1 MNLVELFGGPW
12 GPLLIFCLRIVDVS
26 AATSR
31 VLLAVRGDRFYVP
44 IIGFFESM
52 IWIFAVGAAIQ
63 SLNSPLHVLG
73 YAGGFATG
81 NVVGLWFEEKMA
93 LGLSTVRIISRHG
106 GVELAE
112 VAVWD
117 PEAFVTVESPKEIRR
132 GWMMAK
138 QR

>member
-31 VLLAVRGDRFYVP
+31 VLLAVRGDRLYVP

-63 SLNSPLHVLG
+63 SLNSPLHVLAQVRWSERFEKTGARAIDFEIAYLMERSGESWRVLG
-73 YAGGFATG
+73 YISARDQQ
-81 NVVGLWFEEKMA
+81 EEMRA
-93 LGLSTVRIISRHG
+93 LGLLD
-106 GVELAE
+106 E
-112 VAVWD
+112 
-117 PEAFVTVESPKEIRR
+117 
-132 GWMMAK
+132 
-138 QR
+138 